1 MQNLTSAGDRDER
14 AQESSA
20 ATAGPAQGAVG
31 TAVRTAAAVRAEP
44 PTQLRNPLLRVII
57 SAVSLAVIG
66 ERWYVIRRVR
76 SRLPGRVSAGQFR
89 AYCAYCVPMAR
100 TQWIRSPGSGFMRRA
115 TGGAQARV
123 RLYSNAPRGW
133 PSQASGALA
142 STPTSTSDGT
152 PLTAKPWPGTGQK
165 ELLPFPRGTLGHPP
179 PYPTGTNSSEG
190 TENPWGGL
198 NGRAEAEARP
208 AMPASGTGPVRTPLY
223 LARPCSAWGW

>member
-76 SRLPGRVSAGQFR
+76 SRLPDRVSAGQFR

-179 PYPTGTNSSEG
+179 LYPTGRIALRGRKTLRG
-190 TENPWGGL
+190 VLTAGPRPRPGPQCQRPGL
-198 NGRAEAEARP
+198 
-208 AMPASGTGPVRTPLY
+208 
-223 LARPCSAWGW
+223 AW